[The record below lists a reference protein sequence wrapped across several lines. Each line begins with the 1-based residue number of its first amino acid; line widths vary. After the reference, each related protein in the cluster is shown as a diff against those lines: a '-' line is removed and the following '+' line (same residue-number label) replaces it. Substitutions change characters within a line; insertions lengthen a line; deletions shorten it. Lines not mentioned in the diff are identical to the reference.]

1 MSLAAPLC
9 EVRVYSRRQR
19 YAGTLDVLG
28 VWRGCGALID
38 YKTGHPRDVA
48 ANLQTAAY
56 LGALLDMLK
65 RGDSADDLK
74 FDPVLHRYTLDDVLL
89 PSVTQILNASGAID
103 FSEIPQPV
111 LLAARDRGSAVHR
124 ACHFV
129 NEDDLDIDGFR
140 IEFPEYWPYLS
151 AWIDFRRESGFELAT
166 SFEQLGALSHIKRY
180 AVQLRRDGT
189 YRVEPYNGVT
199 DYSDFLTLLRAQ
211 EIVAR
216 QRGRSAIAEWVA

>member
-1 MSLAAPLC
+1 MTAAAPLC

-28 VWRGCGALID
+28 IWRGVGALVD

-56 LGALLDMLK
+56 LGALRDMLK
-65 RGDSADDLK
+65 CGESPSDVT
-74 FDPVLHRYTLDDVLL
+74 FDPVPHRYALDGEPL
-89 PSVTQILNASGAID
+89 PSVTQVLTASGAVD
-103 FSEIPQPV
+103 FSAIPQPI
-111 LLAARDRGSAVHR
+111 LLAARDRGAAVHR
-124 ACHFV
+124 ACHYY
-129 NEDDLDIDGFR
+129 NENDFDVDAFR
-140 IEFPEYWPYLS
+140 DEFPDYWPYLS
-151 AWIDFRRESGFELAT
+151 AWIDFRRDSGFELAT
-166 SFEQLGALSHIKRY
+166 NFEQLGQLGLIKRY

-189 YRVEPYNGVT
+189 YRVEPYVGVS

-216 QRGRSAIAEWVA
+216 HRGKSIEEWAA